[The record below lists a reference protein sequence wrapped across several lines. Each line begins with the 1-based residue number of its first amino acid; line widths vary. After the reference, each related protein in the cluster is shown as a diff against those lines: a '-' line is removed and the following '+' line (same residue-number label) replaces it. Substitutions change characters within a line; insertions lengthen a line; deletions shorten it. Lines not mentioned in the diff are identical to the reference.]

1 MIVLTDSVT
10 LGSAQTR
17 SLSPVPQGLKPP
29 VSLVSAI
36 WKRAIP
42 FGIAPSETSRR
53 SRRTPALLY
62 PPGW

>member
-1 MIVLTDSVT
+1 MIVLAGIVT

-17 SLSPVPQGLKPP
+17 SLSPVPRGLKPP
-29 VSLVSAI
+29 VSFDRQT

-42 FGIAPSETSRR
+42 FGIAPSETSWR
-53 SRRTPALLY
+53 SSRTPALLY